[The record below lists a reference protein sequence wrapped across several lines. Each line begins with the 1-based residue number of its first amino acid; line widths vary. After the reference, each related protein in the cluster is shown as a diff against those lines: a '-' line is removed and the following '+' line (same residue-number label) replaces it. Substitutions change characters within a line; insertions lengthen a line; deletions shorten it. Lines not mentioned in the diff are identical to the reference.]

1 MESTTTSILA
11 GADLWVAISSGLGL
25 LLVGVGLGYFI
36 SQYLKKSNQ
45 HRIEEEAEGRARRRL
60 EEEDRAQ
67 RIAFLEEKDGWYQ
80 TKADQER
87 EVEDRLEAHALK
99 DKELGLRERDLDNQ
113 RDEIQKEWSRLKNQ
127 ERRLSSRERAI
138 RDTELELE
146 KVKTELREKLE
157 LVANLTEE
165 EAKEQLLEHLAG
177 DVRGR
182 AAAMIRAERTRA
194 KEEADREARQIVAQ
208 AIQRCAVEEAEQ
220 SATSTVTLPS
230 DSLKSRIIG
239 KEGRNVRTFENA
251 TGVKVVVDD
260 TPDTVLLSSF
270 DPLKREVAAKA
281 MARLI
286 KDGGFT
292 PGHIES
298 VVSSAKTELDNEME
312 DAGRRALG
320 EIGAT
325 EYHPE
330 LPATLGRLK
339 FRWSYGQNQL
349 QHCLEVAQ
357 LTGLMA
363 ADIGV
368 DAQLARRAGLLHD
381 IGKTISREQEGSHI
395 ELGIEMA
402 ERFQEHPV
410 VQEVIAE
417 HHEDHERL
425 DPICFLV
432 KAADAISSV
441 RPGGRRENPEGY
453 VHRIM
458 KLTEIANSFD
468 GVKDVYAIN
477 AGREIRVMVRG
488 DRISDDDAE
497 ILAFDIAERVRNEL
511 TFAGEV
517 KVMVVRETRAVR
529 YTGPTHRTRPQCPQ
543 SPTRGRRR
551 PTPSGGGRNGSS
563 RNGDRNGR

>member
-1 MESTTTSILA
+1 METTTKSILA
-11 GADLWVAISSGLGL
+11 GADLWVAVSSGLGL
-25 LLVGVGLGYFI
+25 LLIGVGLGYFI

-45 HRIEEEAEGRARRRL
+45 QRLEHEAEDRARRRL
-60 EEEDRAQ
+60 EEEERAE
-67 RIAFLEEKDGWYQ
+67 RLAFLEEKDVWYQ
-80 TKADQER
+80 TRTTQER
-87 EVEDRLEAHALK
+87 DVEGRLEAQVQK
-99 DKELGLRERDLDNQ
+99 DKDLGLRERDLENQ
-113 RDEIQKEWSRLKNQ
+113 RSEVQKEWGRLKNG

-146 KVKTELREKLE
+146 KVKAEFREKLE

-165 EAKEQLLEHLAG
+165 EAKEQLLEHLSG

-194 KEEADREARQIVAQ
+194 REEADREARQIVAQ

-220 SATSTVTLPS
+220 AATSTVTLPS
-230 DSLKSRIIG
+230 ENLKSRIIG

-270 DPLKREVAAKA
+270 DPLKREIAAKA
-281 MARLI
+281 MERLI

-292 PGHIES
+292 PAHIES
-298 VVSSAKTELDNEME
+298 VVTEAKSELAHEME
-312 DAGRRALG
+312 DAGRRALS
-320 EIGAT
+320 EINAGD
-325 EYHPE
+325 YHPD
-330 LPATLGRLK
+330 LPASLGRLK
-339 FRWSYGQNQL
+339 FRSSYGQNQL

-363 ADIGV
+363 ADIGIDV
-368 DAQLARRAGLLHD
+368 QLAKRAGLLHD
-381 IGKTISREQEGSHI
+381 IGKTISREQEGTHI
-395 ELGIEMA
+395 ELGIELA
-402 ERFQEHPV
+402 ERFGEHPV
-410 VQEVIAE
+410 VLEVIAE

-432 KAADAISSV
+432 KAADAISSI

-453 VHRIM
+453 AHRIM
-458 KLTEIANSFD
+458 KLTEIANSFE
-468 GVKDVYAIN
+468 GVKDVFAIN

-488 DRISDDDAE
+488 DRIGDDDAE

-529 YTGPTHRTRPQCPQ
+529 YTGPTHRSRPQRGNAPGR
-543 SPTRGRRR
+543 SRGRR
-551 PTPSGGGRNGSS
+551 PGGNGGSRNGS
-563 RNGDRNGR
+563 RNQDRNGR

>member
-1 MESTTTSILA
+1 MESMTTSIWA
-11 GADLWVAISSGLGL
+11 GADLWVAVSGGLGL
-25 LLVGVGLGYFI
+25 SLVGVGLGYFI
-36 SQYLKKSNQ
+36 SQYLRKSTQ
-45 HRIEEEAEGRARRRL
+45 QRLEKDAEERARRRL
-60 EEEDRAQ
+60 EEEDRSQ
-67 RIAFLEEKDGWYQ
+67 RITFLEEKDGWYQ
-80 TKADQER
+80 AKATLER
-87 EVEDRLEAHALK
+87 EAEERLEQLAGK
-99 DKELGLRERDLDNQ
+99 DKDLGIRERDLDNQ
-113 RDEIQKEWSRLKNQ
+113 RDELQKEWDRLKNQ
-127 ERRLSSRERAI
+127 ERRLSSRERVI

-146 KVKTELREKLE
+146 KVKTELRERLE

-182 AAAMIRAERTRA
+182 AAALIRAERTRA

-220 SATSTVTLPS
+220 AATSTVTLPS
-230 DSLKSRIIG
+230 DNLKSRIIG

-251 TGVKVVVDD
+251 TGVKVIVDD

-292 PGHIES
+292 PAHIES
-298 VVSSAKTELDNEME
+298 VVATAKIELDTEME
-312 DAGRRALG
+312 DAGRRALS

-330 LPATLGRLK
+330 LPASLGRLK
-339 FRWSYGQNQL
+339 FRSSYGQNQL
-349 QHCLEVAQ
+349 QHCLEVSQ

-368 DAQLARRAGLLHD
+368 DVQLARRAGLLHD
-381 IGKTISREQEGSHI
+381 IGKTISREQEGTHI
-395 ELGIEMA
+395 ELGIELA

-410 VQEVIAE
+410 VMEVIAE

-432 KAADAISSV
+432 KAADAISSI

-453 VHRIM
+453 AHRIM
-458 KLTEIANSFD
+458 KLTEIANSFE
-468 GVKDVYAIN
+468 GVKDVFAIN

-529 YTGPTHRTRPQCPQ
+529 YTGPTHRSRPQRGQ
-543 SPTRGRRR
+543 GTARGRRR
-551 PTPSGGGRNGSS
+551 PVPEGRNGSS
-563 RNGDRNGR
+563 GNGDRNGR